1 MDCHPCMMT
10 LFNSSKSSACFTIQ
24 TSSSLPITSLAMVE
38 FNMSTNLA
46 WWVEVSFTNYLHTMQ
61 VSLKSKS
68 KSKSKFRD
76 MSSLS
81 SSPVLNS

>member
-68 KSKSKFRD
+68 RD